1 MNAAAQTIRIVAF
14 SAIVPLALLV
24 APILTGQLIA
34 EYGLKPEN
42 VGTYFLFE
50 LGGISL
56 ASLPALWWMRR
67 FSSRDIAVT
76 AAAVF
81 VLGNLASMLASSIAL
96 LCIARLVTALAGG
109 ALMLLC
115 LNAAA
120 QSANRDRVLGY
131 WVTGQLVLG
140 AIGLALLPR
149 LFQTYGLDAF
159 FAVTALLMTLCIPL
173 ARTFDAPTIPVR
185 KREGKTT
192 RASIIIF
199 AMLGVMLFYLAVG
212 GVWSFMTLI
221 GEARGI
227 ETFTAA
233 NIVATA
239 SLFGI
244 LGAVTASI
252 LGGRVGRKALLIGGF
267 LILMLSLFALL
278 APGTNAFTLSAFGFK
293 FAWTFALP
301 SILAAIASHDNDG
314 STMSWTNL
322 IIGTGN
328 AIAPMV
334 AGQILRFSG
343 QTSMLLIEATFA
355 MAALAI
361 MLIVNQRSAQEA

>member
-1 MNAAAQTIRIVAF
+1 MSTAAQTTRIVAF

-24 APILTGQLIA
+24 APILTGQLMV

-67 FSSRDIAVT
+67 FSSRNIAVT

-81 VLGNLASMLASSIAL
+81 VLGNVASMLASSFAL

-115 LNAAA
+115 LNAAG
-120 QSANRDRVLGY
+120 QSPNKDRVLGY

-159 FAVTALLMTLCIPL
+159 FGLTALLMTLCLPL
-173 ARTFDAPTIPVR
+173 ARTFDAPTILVR
-185 KREGKTT
+185 KREGPSTH
-192 RASIIIF
+192 AGIILF
-199 AMLGVMLFYLAVG
+199 AMLGVVLFYLTVG
-212 GVWSFMTLI
+212 GVWSFMTFI
-221 GEARGI
+221 GETRGI

-233 NIVATA
+233 NIVSTA

-244 LGAVTASI
+244 LGAVTVSI

-267 LILMLSLFALL
+267 VILLLSLFALL
-278 APGTNAFTLSAFGFK
+278 APGTNAFAISAFGFK

-301 SILAAIASHDNDG
+301 PILAAIASHDKDG

-322 IIGTGN
+322 VIGTGN
-328 AIAPMV
+328 AIGPMV
-334 AGQILRFSG
+334 AGQILRFSS
-343 QTSMLLIEATFA
+343 QASMLLIEAAFA

-361 MLIVNQRSAQEA
+361 MLIVNHRSVQES